1 MINLCDGTTAVSAE
15 VGSGDRPDREESM
28 PDRRDHAAWAGAAV
42 AVFQSHH
49 RRSDEHAIADLIC
62 DLGHLAEQQGLDFL
76 DEVRRGVG
84 RWYAERQSE

>member
-1 MINLCDGTTAVSAE
+1 
-15 VGSGDRPDREESM
+15 M

-76 DEVRRGVG
+76 DEVRRGSGAGTPSDNANEGDILGPDAVV
-84 RWYAERQSE
+84 EIIIEPI